1 MHKDI
6 NQTVRDNYLRY
17 QSIGDKVK
25 TLESTDIVLQRDQN
39 HARSQEGDVA
49 LTFPGDDEC
58 GRLNVSLNV
67 DKTKSFAFKIF
78 CDDLMPEPCYRF
90 DSDGPSH
97 TNPPAANLVL
107 RKRRVH
113 TPHFHKYDQD
123 GRLTAY
129 TTDELASDETSFVGD
144 YQKAIKHFFD
154 EERVSVEGSVRI
166 LTETLP
172 WGDRDFEDPLE
183 GVEFK

>member
-1 MHKDI
+1 MHKEI
-6 NQTVRDNYLRY
+6 NHTVKDNYLRY
-17 QSIGDKVK
+17 LSIGDKVK
-25 TLESTDIVLQRDQN
+25 TLETSDIMLHESQN
-39 HARSQEGDVA
+39 HTRSQMGDVA

-67 DKTKSFAFKIF
+67 DNTKSFGFKIF
-78 CDDLMPEPCYRF
+78 CDNLMPEPCYRF

-107 RKRRVH
+107 RDRRVH

-129 TTDELASDETSFVGD
+129 KTDELASDETSFVDD
-144 YQKAIKHFFD
+144 YQKAIKHFFE
-154 EERVSVEGSVRI
+154 EERVSVEGSVQI

-172 WGDRDFEDPLE
+172 FGVHDFEDPLK

>member
-1 MHKDI
+1 MHKEI
-6 NQTVRDNYLRY
+6 NQTVKDNYLRY

-25 TLESTDIVLQRDQN
+25 TLKSTDIVLHQNQN
-39 HARSQEGDVA
+39 HAGSQVGDIE
-49 LTFPGDDEC
+49 LTFPDDDEC

-107 RKRRVH
+107 RDRRVH
-113 TPHFHKYDQD
+113 APHFHKYDQD
-123 GRLTAY
+123 GRETAY
-129 TTDELASDETSFVGD
+129 KTDELASDETSFVGN
-144 YQKAIKHFFD
+144 YQKALSHFFD
-154 EERVSVEGSVRI
+154 EERVSVEGSVQI

-172 WGDRDFEDPLE
+172 LGDRDFEDPLK